1 MEAGMN
7 PHPKSRKRIG
17 IKWKMFMILFAF
29 VSVFVFAIWLFQI
42 QMLHYF
48 YQTAKF
54 NELDDVAKDISKALG
69 DDSAMI
75 NIAEESADEFYNDVW
90 IYRINGQVFNED
102 DKIVYCDGTRDSNG
116 YFIEPN
122 FAELYNRALKNENK
136 YIAMVPMRNFK
147 GSYYEF
153 KIIAD
158 NANESGNYPY
168 VAGNI
173 RTLNVIYVN
182 VMNSESGNYV
192 LFQRANISPLGTMIS
207 MLENQVMFI
216 GILLVIFVLIMAAI
230 MAKLIT
236 KPIEQINKS
245 AKCLAIGKY
254 DTEFSGRG
262 YREIDE
268 LSDTLNFAAHE
279 LSKNDRLQKELISN
293 VSHDLRTPLTMIKGY
308 SEVMRD
314 IPEENT
320 PENVQIIID
329 ETSRLTDLVND
340 MLDLSKLQAGS
351 RSPDMREFSLS
362 DMLRDTMHR
371 YEKLTMQDGYSI
383 DLSIDKNAY
392 VIADST
398 MILQVIYNL
407 INNAINYTGAD
418 KSVTVVQTVK
428 KDSVLVSVTD
438 TGEGISEEDIPLIWD
453 RYYKVDKVHRR
464 ATVGTGL
471 GLSIVKEILEIHN
484 ATYGV
489 NSVLGKGSTF
499 WFELKTS
506 DSAEYDVELIDI

>member
-1 MEAGMN
+1 MEAQKN
-7 PHPKSRKRIG
+7 VRPKSRIRIG

-48 YQTAKF
+48 YQSAKF
-54 NELDDVAKDISKALG
+54 NELDRVANEVFDAMG
-69 DDSAMI
+69 DDNRIISIVEA
-75 NIAEESADEFYNDVW
+75 NAEEYSNDVW
-90 IYRINGQVFNED
+90 VYRTENGEFDAEQ
-102 DKIVYCDGTRDSNG
+102 KIVYCDGTRESLG

-122 FAELYNRALKNENK
+122 FTSLYEKALANKNK
-136 YIAMVPMRNFK
+136 YVAMVPMHNFK

-158 NANESGNYPY
+158 NTNEIGRYPY
-168 VAGNI
+168 VSGNV
-173 RTLNVIYVN
+173 RTLNVIYVS
-182 VMNSESGNYV
+182 VMENQNESYV

-207 MLENQVMFI
+207 MLENQVMFT
-216 GILLVIFVLIMAAI
+216 GVLLIIFVLIMAAI

-245 AKCLAIGKY
+245 AKSLALGKY

-320 PENVQIIID
+320 PENVQVIID
-329 ETSRLTDLVND
+329 ETERLTDLVND

-351 RSPDMREFSLS
+351 RTPDMREFCLS
-362 DMLRDTMHR
+362 EMLRSTMYR

-383 DLSIDKNAY
+383 DLSIDSNVY

-418 KSVTVVQTVK
+418 KHVSVVQKVTKDTVTV
-428 KDSVLVSVTD
+428 SISD
-438 TGEGISEEDIPLIWD
+438 TGEGISEENIPLIWE

-471 GLSIVKEILEIHN
+471 GLSIVKEILELHN

-489 NSVLGKGSTF
+489 TSTLGHGSTF

-506 DSAEYDVELIDI
+506 DSSEYDVEIVDF

>member
-1 MEAGMN
+1 
-7 PHPKSRKRIG
+7 
-17 IKWKMFMILFAF
+17 MFMILFAF
-29 VSVFVFAIWLFQI
+29 VSVFVFAIWIFQI

-54 NELDDVAKDISKALG
+54 NELDSVSSEMFDVLG
-69 DDSAMI
+69 DDNRMI
-75 NIAEESADEFYNDVW
+75 SVAEIHAEEFLNDIWV
-90 IYRINGQVFNED
+90 YRIYDEKFDNNG
-102 DKIVYCDGTRDSNG
+102 KIVYCDGTRDSIG
-116 YFIEPN
+116 YFLEPN
-122 FAELYNRALKNENK
+122 FESLYEKALANKNK
-136 YIAMVPMRNFK
+136 YVAIVPMQNFK

-158 NANESGNYPY
+158 NANESGSYPY
-168 VAGNI
+168 VIGNV

-182 VMNSESGNYV
+182 VMQHEQSSYV
-192 LFQRANISPLGTMIS
+192 LFQRASISPLVTIIS
-207 MLENQVMFI
+207 LFENQGMFM
-216 GILLVIFVLIMAAI
+216 GALLIVFVLIMAAI
-230 MAKLIT
+230 MSKLIT
-236 KPIEQINKS
+236 KPIEQINES
-245 AKCLAIGKY
+245 AKSLAIGRY

-320 PENVQIIID
+320 PENVQVIID
-329 ETSRLTDLVND
+329 ETERLTSLVND

-351 RSPDMREFSLS
+351 RAPDMRIFCLS
-362 DMLRDTMHR
+362 EMLRSTMYR
-371 YEKLTMQDGYSI
+371 YEKLTMQDGYTI

-392 VIADST
+392 VIADHT

-418 KSVTVVQTVK
+418 KRVTVAQRVTSDSVTV
-428 KDSVLVSVTD
+428 SITD
-438 TGEGISEEDIPLIWD
+438 TGEGISEENIPLIWD

-471 GLSIVKEILEIHN
+471 GLSIVKEILELHN

-489 NSVLGKGSTF
+489 TSVPGNGSTF
-499 WFELKTS
+499 WFELKTA
-506 DSAEYDVELIDI
+506 DSKEYDVELVDL